1 MKVFK
6 RSRSSLSNFSVAV
19 EQIQEEIETTYK
31 MKETVILMAFIQ
43 DTNLNCNINASY
55 TIDADL
61 LRLGR
66 VIYFCPF

>member
-6 RSRSSLSNFSVAV
+6 RSRISLFNSSVLA
-19 EQIQEEIETTYK
+19 EQIQGEIETTHK
-31 MKETVILMAFIQ
+31 MRETVILMAFIQ

-66 VIYFCPF
+66 VTYFCPF